1 MGRTGWRA
9 LLLVMVGAA
18 LPRPEL
24 CAQGADG
31 RGPGMP
37 DAWRAAVYSFRLED
51 TRGTAME
58 LLQLLPRT
66 APEEGRY
73 LRVRTDRARDLHERT
88 EGRYRIEG
96 GVLML
101 YPEGSVGG
109 TVERARYYGTLIC
122 LDGPAGGAARAFRFV
137 RPPDRHTPPP
147 PWPER
152 QGRPPSRC

>member
-1 MGRTGWRA
+1 MGRTGWRT
-9 LLLVMVGAA
+9 LLLLALGAA
-18 LPRPEL
+18 LPGPEL
-24 CAQGADG
+24 RAQGADG

-37 DAWRAAVYSFRLED
+37 DAWRAAVYSFRLEHAH
-51 TRGTAME
+51 GTAME

-66 APEEGRY
+66 APEEGRF
-73 LRVRTDRARDLHERT
+73 LRVRTDRARDLYERT

-96 GVLML
+96 AVLML
-101 YPEGSVGG
+101 YPEGTVDG

-122 LDGPAGGAARAFRFV
+122 LDDPDGSGGRAFRFI
-137 RPPDRHTPPP
+137 RPPDRHAPPP